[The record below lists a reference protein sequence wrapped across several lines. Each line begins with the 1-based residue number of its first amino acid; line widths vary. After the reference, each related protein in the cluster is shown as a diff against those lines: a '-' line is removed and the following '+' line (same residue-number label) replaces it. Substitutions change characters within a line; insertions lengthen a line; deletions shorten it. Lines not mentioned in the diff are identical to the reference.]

1 MNDIKD
7 INKDFENFHQA
18 AAAAISAC
26 EAFIDMDINEKPRE
40 AIFVRF
46 QEKKNDDE
54 FRDMMPTSEEF
65 YM

>member
-1 MNDIKD
+1 
-7 INKDFENFHQA
+7 
-18 AAAAISAC
+18 
-26 EAFIDMDINEKPRE
+26 MDINEKPRE

-54 FRDMMPTSEEF
+54 FRDMMPSSEEF